1 MSYNNNVR
9 VNTFYVETIV
19 FMLQSLQF
27 WLFYQLRANS
37 ETRSNYCSF
46 VDYIFFS
53 ILKMRKF
60 ILVDLRGSS
69 LTSQQYKLPRFSPCF
84 IALSSVKTGMLM
96 FFGEPLFF
104 SAQPLNLSSVL
115 HLDTLQTQ
123 FICKILILIEEERLE
138 PNFYL
143 LSSIVS

>member
-1 MSYNNNVR
+1 MLGL
-9 VNTFYVETIV
+9 IL
-19 FMLQSLQF
+19 FMLKLQSLCCKVYNF
-27 WLFYQLRANS
+27 DYFI
-37 ETRSNYCSF
+37 NYVQIVRQEVIIVPLLITF
-46 VDYIFFS
+46 FFS